1 MSLKLFLDMIS
12 QPCRS
17 VFLFAKK
24 NNLPVEVKLISLK
37 NGEQHTEKF
46 RKVNPLRKVPA
57 LKDGDFCMGESIP
70 MMEYMAEK
78 FNTPDHWFPKDLQK
92 RARVNEYLSWQH
104 LGIRRVCFKLLSL
117 REEVDGPVV
126 KLEVPEDKM
135 ARAMED
141 LNWSLDLI
149 EKTFIKDGGFI
160 GGEQISIADLVAIVE
175 IMQPFASGVD
185 VFQGRAK
192 LSAWKERVVQA
203 VGKELFDEAHK
214 TILSAKDS
222 VKQLDSSKVE
232 YFRPRV
238 LRLIS

>member
-37 NGEQHTEKF
+37 NGECKSSF
-46 RKVNPLRKVPA
+46 VNINSFKKTPKLPF
-57 LKDGDFCMGESIP
+57 LFFICSIP

-104 LGIRRVCFKLLSL
+104 LGIRMHGSKIFGLHRPWVSIACPSM
-117 REEVDGPVV
+117 G
-126 KLEVPEDKM
+126 LEVPEDKM

>member
-104 LGIRRVCFKLLSL
+104 LGIRMHGAEGVHLGERMPG
-117 REEVDGPVV
+117 EPAAA
-126 KLEVPEDKM
+126 DKM

-214 TILSAKDS
+214 TILYTAA
-222 VKQLDSSKVE
+222 E
-232 YFRPRV
+232 
-238 LRLIS
+238 

>member
-46 RKVNPLRKVPA
+46 RKVNPLRKV
-57 LKDGDFCMGESIP
+57 IP

-104 LGIRRVCFKLLSL
+104 LGIRMHGAEGVHLGERMPG
-117 REEVDGPVV
+117 EP
-126 KLEVPEDKM
+126 VPEDKM

-214 TILSAKDS
+214 TILMHNSC
-222 VKQLDSSKVE
+222 QFL
-232 YFRPRV
+232 P
-238 LRLIS
+238 

>member
-1 MSLKLFLDMIS
+1 MSLELFLDMLS

-24 NNLPVEVKLISLK
+24 NNLPVEVKLISLM
-37 NGEQHTEKF
+37 NGEQHTEEF
-46 RKVNPLRKVPA
+46 GKVNPLRKVPA

-104 LGIRRVCFKLLSL
+104 LGIRMHGSKMFWMKLMA
-117 REEVDGPVV
+117 PVV
-126 KLEVPEDKM
+126 FKLEVPEDKM
-135 ARAMED
+135 AGAMED
-141 LNWSLDLI
+141 LNSSLDLL
-149 EKTFIKDGGFI
+149 EKTFIQDGGFI

-175 IMQPFASGVD
+175 VMQPFASGVD
-185 VFQGRAK
+185 VFEGRAK

-203 VGKELFDEAHK
+203 VGKELFVEAHK

-222 VKQLDSSKVE
+222 VKQLDSGKIE

-238 LRLIS
+238 LKLIS

>member
-104 LGIRRVCFKLLSL
+104 LGIRMHGSKIFVMKVNFHIGQPETPLSNL
-117 REEVDGPVV
+117 R
-126 KLEVPEDKM
+126 DKM

-222 VKQLDSSKVE
+222 SSGA
-232 YFRPRV
+232 
-238 LRLIS
+238 RLGQG